1 MMQSSFVKKITKD
14 KALETI
20 LPVKAIEIK
29 LVNNGT
35 ESNGGF
41 VFFIYLPFS
50 LN

>member
-14 KALETI
+14 KALKTI
-20 LPVKAIEIK
+20 LPVKSIEIK
-29 LVNNGT
+29 FTNNQG
-35 ESNGGF
+35 GGF